1 MLRYRW
7 DSEIGFKLEQP
18 ANQLCLRS
26 LPGPGRCRVCI
37 HTLAGEI
44 AKTEFIYKVLYWHFM
59 TSGTSGMYLLLD
71 ISIALREMLS
81 TPQEF
86 LPNETSPEE

>member
-1 MLRYRW
+1 
-7 DSEIGFKLEQP
+7 
-18 ANQLCLRS
+18 
-26 LPGPGRCRVCI
+26 
-37 HTLAGEI
+37 
-44 AKTEFIYKVLYWHFM
+44 M

-71 ISIALREMLS
+71 ISIALTEMLS